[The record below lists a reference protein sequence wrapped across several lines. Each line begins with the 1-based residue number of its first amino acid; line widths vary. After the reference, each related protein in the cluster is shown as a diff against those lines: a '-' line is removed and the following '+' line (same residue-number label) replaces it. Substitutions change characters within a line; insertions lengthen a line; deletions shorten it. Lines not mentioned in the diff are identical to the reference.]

1 MSTGTVIIQDAL
13 KQIGAHSIVAP
24 ASSDTLETARSV
36 LNSMLELWTSKSIFI
51 RTTPIEVV
59 GDDLNEPID
68 TRNAIVYNLA
78 IMLSPGFDNGKDIVS
93 SRLQMLA
100 NTTMETVTNLYQNV
114 EIPEMV
120 ISSTTPL
127 GAGNNRGFRSRTFFP
142 RGATIKN

>member
-13 KQIGAHSIVAP
+13 KQIGAHSTNAP
-24 ASSDTLETARSV
+24 VSSDTLETARSI
-36 LNSMLELWTSKSIFI
+36 LNSMLEMWTSKSIFI
-51 RTTPIEVV
+51 RTTPLSVV

-78 IMLSPGFDNGKDIVS
+78 IMVSPGFDNGKNIVS
-93 SRLQMLA
+93 RGLQILA
-100 NTTMETVTNLYQNV
+100 DTTLEAITKLYQNV
-114 EIPEMV
+114 EIPELV

-127 GAGNNRGFRSRTFFP
+127 GAGNDRGLRSRTFFP